1 MEFGTCWP
9 LSIDFI
15 LSTVR
20 DRGNIYVEIEKEALG
35 TLNLQKKTHHINI
48 LYTSQICTISEF
60 FQLFIG
66 TPDKV
71 FWVEDSFNTR
81 MIGLQQT
88 KILIALTFIR
98 IIAQTVKILERKL

>member
-35 TLNLQKKTHHINI
+35 TLNL
-48 LYTSQICTISEF
+48 
-60 FQLFIG
+60 
-66 TPDKV
+66 
-71 FWVEDSFNTR
+71 
-81 MIGLQQT
+81 
-88 KILIALTFIR
+88 
-98 IIAQTVKILERKL
+98 